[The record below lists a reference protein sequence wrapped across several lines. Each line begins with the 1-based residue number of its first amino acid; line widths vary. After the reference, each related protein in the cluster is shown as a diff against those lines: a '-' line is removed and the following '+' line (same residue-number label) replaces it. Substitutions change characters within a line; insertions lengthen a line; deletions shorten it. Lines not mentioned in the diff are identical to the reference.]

1 MATLEETLRSLG
13 LSAARGIPQ
22 LATGFVDL
30 AALPFTATGM
40 LKPEQAVGSTAYLTS
55 KGLLPPEQQGLL
67 NQTTELVSSAMNPA
81 IAAKAAL
88 AKGGLLMAAPIAYH
102 GTPYL
107 FDKFDISKVGAGEG
121 AQAYGHGMYF
131 AERPGIASEY
141 QKNLSSGYANK
152 VSRGEIKNPEYRKA
166 QADLLR
172 FERDLLKKYK
182 FEGISPVV
190 EVMYHGE
197 TKFPKEVVEKIKQ
210 LSGREEEI
218 YNKLV
223 KGNLYKVDIPN
234 KSANTFL
241 DWDKPIGEQSKN
253 VQNTLKKISD
263 KYGLDYDNTYTGNDF
278 YRALT
283 VDLNAMG
290 MAKNYR
296 DPQAAASE
304 MLNSSGIGG
313 IRYFDAASRGG
324 KQNTSNYVVFDPS
337 IVKILERNNQPMQGL
352 LK

>member
-1 MATLEETLRSLG
+1 MADGLLTQGLNYIDQQKQALAARLG
-13 LSAARGIPQ
+13 LLANNPQ
-22 LATGFVDL
+22 EFSRQLLTE
-30 AALPFTATGM
+30 T
-40 LKPEQAVGSTAYLTS
+40 EQRMG
-55 KGLLPPEQQGLL
+55 KGLLGEPKTAQEMATGNWVNTPYGKQ
-67 NQTTELVSSAMNPA
+67 A
-81 IAAKAAL
+81 IQAFSI
-88 AKGGLLMAAPIAYH
+88 AAPIAYH

-107 FDKFDISKVGAGEG
+107 FDKFDISKVGSGEG

-152 VSRGEIKNPEYRKA
+152 VSRGEIKHPEYRKA

-172 FERDLLKKYK
+172 FERDLQKKYQ
-182 FEGISPVV
+182 FEGVSPLV

-197 TKFPKEVVEKIKQ
+197 SKFPKEVVEKIKQ

-253 VQNTLKKISD
+253 VQ
-263 KYGLDYDNTYTGNDF
+263 
-278 YRALT
+278 
-283 VDLNAMG
+283 
-290 MAKNYR
+290 
-296 DPQAAASE
+296 
-304 MLNSSGIGG
+304 
-313 IRYFDAASRGG
+313 
-324 KQNTSNYVVFDPS
+324 
-337 IVKILERNNQPMQGL
+337 IL
-352 LK
+352 